1 MTRYSKILLENPEN
15 VQTYMKQALFLDA
28 VELELEDGSCEM
40 VEVKL
45 QKAKIEDKKPIV
57 IGNAI
62 LQYSKLLLLK
72 FAYFLER
79 VLLEGSY
86 KICYCDTDSLALA
99 LTRTPHLD
107 GKDLLRSKME
117 KIFLPLIKPEE
128 LDYFKSEWGNFF
140 VLEDTIEQKRKPGL
154 LKGNL

>member
-1 MTRYSKILLENPEN
+1 MTRYSKILLEKPED
-15 VQTYMKQALFLDA
+15 VQTYMKQALFLDS